1 MYKVSIDPVWRISRE
16 RGEGGEGLDS
26 VGNISDRGMS
36 LKSLDTQIL
45 LRLLSRIKA
54 SGSIASAVK
63 ATGSSYRHAWGM
75 LREAEQLF
83 GTQLLVKQP
92 GRGTLLSPLAEA
104 LLLADQRIRARLSP
118 TLESLASELETEI
131 SKTVAG
137 PRNALR
143 LYASHGFAVASLSEW
158 IAAMRLPLEVRY
170 RNSTEALAALDQG
183 ECDLAGFHV
192 PLGEFE
198 AEAVKHYTRWL
209 DPEAHL
215 LLQLATRNQGL
226 FVARDNP
233 KRITSLADLTRPQ
246 VRFVNRQAGSGTRML
261 LELML
266 KKAGIP
272 TARINGFESTE
283 FTHAAVAA
291 YIASGMADV
300 GIGVETAARRFG
312 LDFVPLL
319 KERYFFAIEKEAL
332 HAAPMTNVVHILRSK
347 EFGDRIR
354 ELAGYDAADT
364 GRILTMKEAFGKAA

>member
-1 MYKVSIDPVWRISRE
+1 MYKVSIEPVWRISR
-16 RGEGGEGLDS
+16 DS
-26 VGNISDRGMS
+26 DDSGDAAARM
-36 LKSLDTQIL
+36 LDTPLL
-45 LRLLSRIKA
+45 LRLLWGIKS

-63 ATGSSYRHAWGM
+63 STGSSYRHAWGL
-75 LREAEQLF
+75 LRAAEQLF
-83 GTQLLVKQP
+83 GTQLLAKQP
-92 GRGTLLSPLAEA
+92 GRGTRLSPLAEA

-118 TLESLASELETEI
+118 TLESLASELEAEI
-131 SKTVAG
+131 GKTVAG

-158 IAAMRLPLEVRY
+158 IAAMHLPLEVRY
-170 RNSTEALAALDQG
+170 RNSTEALAALEQR

-198 AEAVKHYTRWL
+198 AEAVKRYTRWL
-209 DPEAHL
+209 NPDAHL
-215 LLQLATRNQGL
+215 LLQLATRSQGL

-233 KRITSLADLTRPQ
+233 KRIESLADLARPQ

-261 LELML
+261 LEMML

-272 TARINGFESTE
+272 SARINGFESTE

-319 KERYFFAIEKEAL
+319 KERYFFAVEKNAL
-332 HAAPMTNVVHILRSK
+332 QSAPMTGVVDILRSK

-354 ELAGYDAADT
+354 ELAGYDATDT
-364 GRILTMKEAFGKAA
+364 GRILTMKEAFGKAG